1 MKNGIIHLLILIYFA
16 ACFYGCR
23 SHRSVTRETVTEA
36 TGEEKQT
43 TADGVIELA
52 RRDSVSE
59 EHVLHVHREDST
71 HIRINYDSLGRI
83 KEIDFSNR
91 KTEKRTGKNQSKS
104 YQDHKK
110 TASQQETTVTRKSDI
125 KQQSQEEK
133 KTANGC
139 SLWTFLKFMFFF
151 LSFCLIHDNWGKIKN
166 FIRRLWKK

>member
-1 MKNGIIHLLILIYFA
+1 MKHGIVHLLIFICFA

-23 SHRSVTRETVTEA
+23 SPRSATRKTVTEA

-43 TADGVIELA
+43 ATDGVIELA
-52 RRDSVSE
+52 RRDSSNE
-59 EHVLHVHREDST
+59 EHVLEVHREDST
-71 HIRINYDSLGRI
+71 HIRIDYDSLGRI

-91 KTEKRTGKNQSKS
+91 KTEKRTGRDQSKS
-104 YQDHKK
+104 YQDHKE
-110 TASQQETTVTRKSDI
+110 TSSHQETAVTRKSDV
-125 KQQSQEEK
+125 KQQSQEKE

-151 LSFCLIHDNWGKIKN
+151 LSFCLVHDNRASIKN